1 MGMRRAKQSTRPVL
15 VSTGPLTIGPRVRVP
30 ACHHEEG
37 ACSVRPS
44 LVTEK
49 QHSAAVFIIA
59 GAFPTVES
67 LIKQSPEAKRSF
79 KYNNVDV
86 VA

>member
-1 MGMRRAKQSTRPVL
+1 M
-15 VSTGPLTIGPRVRVP
+15 P

-44 LVTEK
+44 IVTEK

-59 GAFPTVES
+59 GTFATLES
-67 LIKQSPEAKRSF
+67 LIKQSLEAKRPF
-79 KYNNVDV
+79 KYIIADV
-86 VA
+86 KPWS